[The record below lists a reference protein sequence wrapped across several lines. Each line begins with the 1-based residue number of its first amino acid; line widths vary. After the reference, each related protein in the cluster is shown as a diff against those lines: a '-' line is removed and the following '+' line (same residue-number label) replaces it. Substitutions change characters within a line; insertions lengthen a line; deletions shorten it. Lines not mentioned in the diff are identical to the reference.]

1 MDHDSFPSG
10 RVHWSQRVRVPLR
23 WLFEGSAGSTGMTR
37 FDASTPEGRRALVA
51 DAIAAH
57 RERGSVF
64 CTVEADAPPGGPIE
78 ASEDAEREVDTDE
91 TDDDEEAAEADDA
104 PAWIQYSEPES
115 VLNLDCTDE
124 EYDRITDVLA
134 TAGAFTIDEQASPE
148 DVEGRNLRV
157 TTYAD
162 PERIAQIVDRLFVEG
177 FDYDDDFRLWVTEL

>member
-1 MDHDSFPSG
+1 
-10 RVHWSQRVRVPLR
+10 
-23 WLFEGSAGSTGMTR
+23 MTR

-64 CTVEADAPPGGPIE
+64 CTVEADAPPGGPME
-78 ASEDAEREVDTDE
+78 TRAADAVDGD
-91 TDDDEEAAEADDA
+91 EAAEDVDA

-124 EYDRITDVLA
+124 EYDRITGVLA

-162 PERIAQIVDRLFVEG
+162 PGRIAQVVDRLFLEG
-177 FDYDDDFRLWVTEL
+177 FEYDDDYRLWVTEL